1 MAKPQIMPSTPDTA
15 TRTFSTSM
23 VISGIRCVLTYLVF
37 PLLLPVLGV
46 TGGVGPG
53 VGLAIGTVAVGFNIW
68 SILRFWRTD
77 HNRNHCSS
85 LLVPCCFTP
94 DVAPDCCHFLMRLY
108 LFPLPA
114 PPPFITPT
122 TTRKPLNARNPL
134 LRAADPQS

>member
-1 MAKPQIMPSTPDTA
+1 
-15 TRTFSTSM
+15 M

-77 HNRNHCSS
+77 HRFKWIVIPINVGVIV
-85 LLVPCCFTP
+85 LLLILVGF
-94 DVAPDCCHFLMRLY
+94 D
-108 LFPLPA
+108 
-114 PPPFITPT
+114 I
-122 TTRKPLNARNPL
+122 
-134 LRAADPQS
+134 ADLTG